1 MLQKECIYP
10 KKLESSTNFAQPLS
24 MRLVL
29 LLLLVI
35 LNREAFAQ
43 QLVFPDQ
50 PDWTHLDEGKPVSF
64 TLTVSGNI
72 PPVRYAL
79 DGGNGFGMQL
89 DSVGHFIWTPSFDLV
104 SRLENQK
111 EVSVIFQAEWK
122 DGKHVRQ
129 PVNFLVNH
137 INRPPVVEELPTFYV
152 KQNTPSKYQIPA
164 DYVRDPDGDPLIFKP
179 RESQM
184 PEGAALT
191 SLGQLTWT
199 PSRNQFNSLR
209 SNPLSIEF
217 IVQDQPDKAETIG
230 KIRVAQT
237 QLDLPPDLLLVPSD
251 SLWNIKE
258 NEVIYFKV
266 YVSDPNGDDN
276 IDQVDFISSDIRI
289 PKSAL
294 KENTKV
300 QREFAWS
307 PGYDFVDEAE
317 KKKEVLLTFFAF
329 DKSSN
334 RVQRKVRIT
343 VSDTENVEEKDKL
356 LYQKY
361 FNSLAASKNLI
372 DLLDANNEK
381 LDGIYHRAKKGK
393 RNRTILTATLGGIT
407 GISPLFLTPDPSKS
421 VSVVGG
427 TSVLIL
433 NSLESGQVIGRSAS
447 DYQNR
452 IKTNR
457 DLRIQLQL
465 KGNYFARKYSLKS
478 ARRSPEFE
486 TDRDE
491 LIRLL
496 NSDQLTTLELSAQ
509 PQGVPKTKEIK
520 NTFSDFSEG

>member
-10 KKLESSTNFAQPLS
+10 KKLETWINFAQPLP

-29 LLLLVI
+29 LLVLVI
-35 LNREAFAQ
+35 LNCETFAQ

-50 PDWTHLDEGKPVSF
+50 PDWTHLDEGKPLSF
-64 TLTVSGNI
+64 ALTVSGDL

-79 DGGNGFGMQL
+79 DGGNSFGMQL
-89 DSVGHFIWTPSFDLV
+89 DSVGHFNWTPSFDLV
-104 SRLENQK
+104 PRLEKQK

-122 DGKHVRQ
+122 DGKRVRQ

-179 RESQM
+179 RESKM
-184 PEGAALT
+184 PEGAVLT

-217 IVQDQPDKAETIG
+217 IVQDQPNKTETIG

-276 IDQVDFISSDIRI
+276 IDQVDFISSDSRV
-289 PKSAL
+289 PKSVL
-294 KENTKV
+294 KENSKV

-307 PGYDFVDEAE
+307 PGYSFVEEAD

-334 RVQRKVRIT
+334 RVQRKVRVTIN
-343 VSDTENVEEKDKL
+343 DTENVAEKDKL

-361 FNSLAASKNLI
+361 FNSLAAAKNLI
-372 DLLDANNEK
+372 DLLDQNNEK
-381 LDGIYHRAKKGK
+381 LDGTYRRARKGK
-393 RNRTILTATLGGIT
+393 RNRTMLTATLGAVT
-407 GISPLFLTPDPSKS
+407 GISPLVLESNPSKA

-427 TSVLIL
+427 TSVLTL
-433 NSLESGQVIGRSAS
+433 NSLEAGQVIGRSAI

-457 DLRIQLQL
+457 DIRTQLQL

-478 ARRSPEFE
+478 TRRGPDFE

-491 LIRLL
+491 LIRIL

-509 PQGVPKTKEIK
+509 PQGVPLVKEIK
-520 NTFSDFSEG
+520 RTFSDFSDE

>member
-10 KKLESSTNFAQPLS
+10 KKPESSINFAQPLS

-35 LNREAFAQ
+35 LNCEVFAQ

-64 TLTVSGNI
+64 TLAVSGNL

-89 DSVGHFIWTPSFDLV
+89 DSIGHFNWTPSFDLV
-104 SRLENQK
+104 PRLEKQK

-122 DGKHVRQ
+122 DGKRVRQ

-152 KQNTPSKYQIPA
+152 KQNTASKYQIPA

-184 PEGAALT
+184 PEGAVLT

-361 FNSLAASKNLI
+361 FNSLASSKNLI

>member
-10 KKLESSTNFAQPLS
+10 KKLETWINFAQPLP

-29 LLLLVI
+29 LLVLVI
-35 LNREAFAQ
+35 LNCETFAQ

-50 PDWTHLDEGKPVSF
+50 PDWTHLDEGKPLSF
-64 TLTVSGNI
+64 ALTVSGDL

-79 DGGNGFGMQL
+79 DGGNSFGMQL
-89 DSVGHFIWTPSFDLV
+89 DSVGHFNWTPSFDLV
-104 SRLENQK
+104 PRLEKQK

-122 DGKHVRQ
+122 DGKRVRQ

-184 PEGAALT
+184 PEGAVLT

-217 IVQDQPDKAETIG
+217 IVQDQPEKTETIG

-276 IDQVDFISSDIRI
+276 IDQVDFISSDSRV
-289 PKSAL
+289 PKSVL
-294 KENTKV
+294 KENSKV

-307 PGYDFVDEAE
+307 PGYSFVEEAD

-334 RVQRKVRIT
+334 RVQRKVRVTIN
-343 VSDTENVEEKDKL
+343 DTENVAEKDKL

-361 FNSLAASKNLI
+361 FNSLAAAKNLI
-372 DLLDANNEK
+372 DLLDQNNEK
-381 LDGIYHRAKKGK
+381 LDGTYRRARKGK
-393 RNRTILTATLGGIT
+393 RNRTILTATLGAVT
-407 GISPLFLTPDPSKS
+407 GISPLVLESNPSKA
-421 VSVVGG
+421 VSVLGG
-427 TSVLIL
+427 TSVLTL
-433 NSLESGQVIGRSAS
+433 NSLEAGQVIGRSAI

-457 DLRIQLQL
+457 DIRTQLQL

-478 ARRSPEFE
+478 TRRGPDFE

-491 LIRLL
+491 LIRIL

-509 PQGVPKTKEIK
+509 PQGVPLVKEIK
-520 NTFSDFSEG
+520 RTFSDFSDE